1 MKVKDLYK
9 VDMLAFDSKIG
20 YITNL
25 GTTFYEMQSQYEVGS
40 PEYEELSRRLKL
52 CCINQN
58 LQIDAAKGLKI
69 KPFPRQWTS
78 YQKINE
84 EDSEEEK
91 SRKEFENKLMIEKR
105 PEFMR
110 FLYPKY
116 NREFKDFDSDFNLY
130 SMIKFGKKVEE
141 IRASDEKTE
150 EEMSLLD
157 YYDKKNPLL
166 QTNGVMNRVCRYMQE
181 QLKGIN
187 KKSRITPS
195 AEIFDILYRE
205 DIQLNDEQMEQLI
218 EKYHEYDEFKKTK
231 QLKSSEFSTY
241 EQYYKY
247 VRNNC
252 LETISSNIQEL
263 ANAAVYICYK
273 KFPNKAKDF
282 CWDVFGVGIV
292 ENLKERKPYAN
303 IPVLDDNGEIE
314 YLGQQYSIK
323 ETSVKNDEIETLVG
337 QGEELGTF
345 DFEDLFK
352 DIELDFD
359 DDIDS

>member
-1 MKVKDLYK
+1 MKEKDLYK

-40 PEYEELSRRLKL
+40 LEYEELSRRLKL

-91 SRKEFENKLMIEKR
+91 ARKEFENKLVIEKR

-110 FLYPKY
+110 FLYGKY
-116 NREFKDFDSDFNLY
+116 NREFNDFVADFNLY
-130 SMIKFGKKVEE
+130 SMIKFGKKIEE
-141 IRASDEKTE
+141 IKDSKEKTE
-150 EEMSLLD
+150 EETALVE

-166 QTNGVMNRVCRYMQE
+166 QTNGVMNRVCRYMQSR
-181 QLKGIN
+181 LKDIG
-187 KKSRITPS
+187 KKNRKASS
-195 AEIFDILYRE
+195 EEIFAVLYRT
-205 DIQLNDEQMEQLI
+205 DLCLNDSELELLKQ
-218 EKYHEYDEFKKTK
+218 KYQEYESFKKTK

-247 VRNNC
+247 IRNTC
-252 LETISSNIQEL
+252 LETISNNIQEL
-263 ANAAVYICYK
+263 ANMAVYICYK
-273 KFPNKAKDF
+273 LFPNKPKDF
-282 CWDVFGVGIV
+282 CWDVFGGGIV
-292 ENLKERKPYAN
+292 ENLKETHSYAN
-303 IPVLDDNGEIE
+303 IPVIDNSGHIE
-314 YLGQQYSIK
+314 YLGQRYLLKQLAINTDTIMPL
-323 ETSVKNDEIETLVG
+323 EEGDE
-337 QGEELGTF
+337 F
-345 DFEDLFK
+345 DFA
-352 DIELDFD
+352 DIDELFD
-359 DDIDS
+359 DYDLEFEDNTDF